1 MAIFAAHCAP
11 EFRRSNAALEQTRV
25 YRVGFVWPALI
36 FGPLWLIARRL
47 WRPLALWIVVAALV
61 GAAAARGLLDSG
73 AAFWLYALSALYLGF
88 EGRGLEAAALSR
100 RGRPLADIVCA
111 ADSSDAER
119 AFFARAGDA
128 AEAPPP
134 LPPSP
139 PLHGGPAGGPPHG
152 VIGLFP
158 EAGG

>member
-1 MAIFAAHCAP
+1 MTIFAAHCAP
-11 EFRRSNAALEQTRV
+11 EFPRSAEALEQARV

-47 WRPLALWIVVAALV
+47 WRPLALWIVAAALT
-61 GAAAARGLLDSG
+61 GAATAYGLLNPG
-73 AAFWLYALSALYLGF
+73 AAFWLYVLAALYLGF
-88 EGRGLEAAALSR
+88 EGRALEAATLTR

-111 ADSSDAER
+111 ADSSGAER
-119 AFFARAGDA
+119 TFFARAADLA
-128 AEAPPP
+128 DVPRPPAPPRGEP
-134 LPPSP
+134 T
-139 PLHGGPAGGPPHG
+139 AGAPHA

>member
-11 EFRRSNAALEQTRV
+11 EFRRSGEALAQARV
-25 YRVGFVWPALI
+25 FRVGFVWPALV
-36 FGPLWLIARRL
+36 FAPLWLLARRL

-61 GAAAARGLLDSG
+61 GAAATHGLLNPD
-73 AAFWLYALSALYLGF
+73 AAFWLYLLAALYLGF
-88 EGRGLEAAALSR
+88 EGRALEAAALTR

-111 ADSSDAER
+111 ADSSAAER
-119 AFFARAGDA
+119 AFFARAVELT
-128 AEAPPP
+128 EAPQPP
-134 LPPSP
+134 APPR
-139 PLHGGPAGGPPHG
+139 GGPPANAPHA